1 MTNKNILLENQKLNL
16 TKFLLIFRKI
26 YIMRKLLSIY
36 ILSLITIFSCNNSTD
51 TNEEFNFFA
60 EKFQDIQVLRYQI
73 PGFDELNLNQKKLV
87 YYLTEAGLAGR
98 DIMYDQNYR
107 HNLSIRRALEKIYTN
122 YDGDKRADEWNNFEV
137 YLKRIWFANGIHHHY
152 SNDKFDPNF
161 SKEYLEYLL
170 SETGT
175 KLNKD
180 AFEVIFNEN
189 DSKKVN
195 RDQSKGLVIGSAV
208 NFYGDDVTEKDVDD
222 FYSNKKSPDPNKPL
236 SFGLNSKLVRENGEL
251 IEKTY
256 KIDGMYSS
264 SIEKIIFWIEKAK
277 EVSENEKQKKA
288 FDLLIEYYK
297 TGDLKTWDDYNIAWV
312 ETTEG
317 DVDYINGFIEVYND
331 PKGYRG
337 SYESVVQIKDFEMS
351 RKMSA
356 ISEDAQWFEDNSTIM
371 DEHKKKNVVG
381 ISYNTVNVAGE
392 SGDASPST
400 PIGINLPNANWIR
413 ANHGSKSISLGNILF
428 AYGQAGSSGRLEEFG
443 YDKEGIELEKKYGK
457 EADNLHT
464 SLHEVIGHASGQL
477 VEGVGTPKETLKS
490 YASTLEEARA
500 DLVGLYFIPDKKME
514 ELGVAHS
521 SEEMGRVSYDDYIR
535 NGLMTQLIRI
545 KLGDDIEQSHMR
557 NRQTVSK
564 WVYEKG
570 KPENVIEKI
579 VENGKTYFVI
589 NDYKRLRSLFGELLR
604 EVQRIKSEGDYEAGK
619 NLIEKYGVTVD
630 KELHAEILKRNE
642 KFNTAPYSGFINPEL
657 VPVLNDSNEIIDIKV
672 VQPKDFATQMLDYA
686 KKYTTLPDY
695 N

>member
-16 TKFLLIFRKI
+16 TKFLLIFPKI

-36 ILSLITIFSCNNSTD
+36 ILSLITIFSCNNTTD

-87 YYLTEAGLAGR
+87 YFLTEAGLAGR

-236 SFGLNSKLVRENGEL
+236 SFGLNSKLVRENGKL

-277 EVSENEKQKKA
+277 KVAENEKQKKA

-589 NDYKRLRSLFGELLR
+589 NDYTRLRSLFGELLR

-619 NLIEKYGVTVD
+619 NLIEKYGVKVD

-657 VPVLNDSNEIIDIKV
+657 VPVLNDSNEIIDIKII
-672 VQPKDFATQMLDYA
+672 QPKDFATQMLDYA

>member
-73 PGFDELNLNQKKLV
+73 PGFDELNINQKKLV

-277 EVSENEKQKKA
+277 EVAENEKQKKA

-392 SGDASPST
+392 SG
-400 PIGINLPNANWIR
+400 
-413 ANHGSKSISLGNILF
+413 
-428 AYGQAGSSGRLEEFG
+428 
-443 YDKEGIELEKKYGK
+443 
-457 EADNLHT
+457 
-464 SLHEVIGHASGQL
+464 
-477 VEGVGTPKETLKS
+477 
-490 YASTLEEARA
+490 
-500 DLVGLYFIPDKKME
+500 M
-514 ELGVAHS
+514 
-521 SEEMGRVSYDDYIR
+521 
-535 NGLMTQLIRI
+535 
-545 KLGDDIEQSHMR
+545 
-557 NRQTVSK
+557 
-564 WVYEKG
+564 
-570 KPENVIEKI
+570 
-579 VENGKTYFVI
+579 
-589 NDYKRLRSLFGELLR
+589 LLR
-604 EVQRIKSEGDYEAGK
+604 
-619 NLIEKYGVTVD
+619 
-630 KELHAEILKRNE
+630 
-642 KFNTAPYSGFINPEL
+642 
-657 VPVLNDSNEIIDIKV
+657 
-672 VQPKDFATQMLDYA
+672 QPL
-686 KKYTTLPDY
+686 LE
-695 N
+695 

>member
-36 ILSLITIFSCNNSTD
+36 ILSLITIFSCNNTTD

-87 YYLTEAGLAGR
+87 YFLTEAGLAGR

-122 YDGDKRADEWNNFEV
+122 YDGDKRVDDWNNFEV

-175 KLNKD
+175 QLNKD

-277 EVSENEKQKKA
+277 EVAENEKQKKA

-589 NDYKRLRSLFGELLR
+589 NDYTRLRSLFGELLR

-619 NLIEKYGVTVD
+619 NLIEKYGVKVD

-657 VPVLNDSNEIIDIKV
+657 VPVLNDSNEIIDIKII
-672 VQPKDFATQMLDYA
+672 QPKDFATQMLDYA

>member
-1 MTNKNILLENQKLNL
+1 MLKNKIFIIILL
-16 TKFLLIFRKI
+16 II
-26 YIMRKLLSIY
+26 SSY
-36 ILSLITIFSCNNSTD
+36 SCSTPD
-51 TNEEFNFFA
+51 VEKSNFDFFA
-60 EKFQDIQVLRYQI
+60 EKFKDIQVLRYQI
-73 PGFDELNLNQKKLV
+73 PGFDELTLKQKKLV
-87 YYLTEAGLAGR
+87 YFLTEAGLAGR

-107 HNLSIRRALEKIYTN
+107 HNLSIRRSLEKIYSN
-122 YDGDKRADEWNNFEV
+122 YDGDKKSEEWINFEI

-161 SKEYLEYLL
+161 SSEYLNYLL
-170 SETGT
+170 SETET
-175 KLNKD
+175 ELNKE
-180 AFEVIFNEN
+180 AFEVIFNDK

-195 RDQSKGLVIGSAV
+195 RDQTKGLVIGSAV
-208 NFYGDDVTEKDVDD
+208 NFYGEDVKEKDVDD
-222 FYSNKKSPDPNKPL
+222 FYANKKSPDPNKPL

-256 KIDGMYSS
+256 KVGGMYSN
-264 SIEKIIFWIEKAK
+264 SIQKIILWIEKAK
-277 EVSENEKQKKA
+277 EVAENEKQKKA

-297 TGDLKTWDDYNIAWV
+297 TGDLKIWDDYNIAWV

-351 RKMSA
+351 RKMIA

-371 DEHKKKNVVG
+371 EEHKKKNVVG

-589 NDYKRLRSLFGELLR
+589 NDYTRLRSLFGELLR

-619 NLIEKYGVTVD
+619 NLIEKYGVKVD

-657 VPVLNDSNEIIDIKV
+657 VPVLNDSNEIIDIKII
-672 VQPKDFATQMLDYA
+672 QPKDFATQMLDYA